1 MATAGKR
8 YNPMM
13 IHDFLTHLLWI
24 VRSVDFSVATGGTIH
39 PELLEQA
46 LPYLEKYGVATL
58 LKMRVLDKRGA
69 TPAEI
74 KQAHRLGNAA
84 QRRRFGAYVE
94 HLEALEPLFREALE
108 CLKNGDAYRAEK
120 MIHIVTPAE
129 AIAAGG
135 DV

>member
-1 MATAGKR
+1 MAMARKR
-8 YNPMM
+8 YNPVM
-13 IHDFLTHLLWI
+13 IHDFLTHLLWV
-24 VRSVDFSVATGGTIH
+24 VRSVDFSAATGGTIH

-46 LPYLEKYGVATL
+46 FPYLEKYGVATL
-58 LKMRVLDKRGA
+58 LKMRVLDKHGA

-74 KQAHRLGNAA
+74 KQAHTLANAA

-108 CLKNGDAYRAEK
+108 CLENGDAYKPER
-120 MIHIVTPAE
+120 MIRIVTPAE